1 MNTQVLSKKER
12 IKKWLQ
18 KKPVGQAGKPAPQD
32 EK

>member
-18 KKPVGQAGKPAPQD
+18 KKPVGQAGKPPQD